1 MGLINALIDSLDKK
15 WGEQAMQKKI
25 NNRDEI
31 IEEKL
36 KRIDEL
42 WREQAELL
50 REKEWRQRAKGDAGA
65 RPPLDQRPRE
75 GC

>member
-36 KRIDEL
+36 KRL
-42 WREQAELL
+42 V
-50 REKEWRQRAKGDAGA
+50 
-65 RPPLDQRPRE
+65 
-75 GC
+75 